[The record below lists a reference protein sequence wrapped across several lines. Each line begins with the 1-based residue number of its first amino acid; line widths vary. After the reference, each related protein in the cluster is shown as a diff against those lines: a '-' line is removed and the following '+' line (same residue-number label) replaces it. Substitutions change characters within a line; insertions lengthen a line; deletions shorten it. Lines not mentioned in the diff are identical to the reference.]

1 MRLSAMAAAI
11 EEKQQPPQQIEFLG
25 FNYYVKYPPHLRG
38 YLELEPAP
46 APTPAASFRL
56 FAALSAVTTEDDHQ
70 PAPPE
75 KTETD
80 AEKNNTYLARRKL
93 RKTTT
98 GMAEPRV
105 RLARHQGQLNFGNEC
120 MFLLCSVLL
129 FSTVIYA
136 SPFVT
141 STKKKTVRHLLHA
154 YGDPTPHPSHPQE
167 PLPET
172 LRVLDEI
179 VTDFIIET
187 CHSAA
192 QCATYS
198 RRQKI
203 KVDDFRFAL
212 RRDPT
217 KLGRVQELF
226 RIERELK
233 EARRAFDQND
243 DRVGG
248 GGGGKK
254 GLEELAGSVG
264 GVGEAEGS
272 VVGVGKKGKAKGVKR
287 GADSVSE
294 GGGGKKRK
302 SGAGSVV

>member
-1 MRLSAMAAAI
+1 MQLSAGPATVAHPP
-11 EEKQQPPQQIEFLG
+11 EKQPPRQQIEFLG
-25 FNYYVKYPPHLRG
+25 FNYYVKYPAHLRG

-46 APTPAASFRL
+46 EPTPLSFRL
-56 FAALSAVTTEDDHQ
+56 LAALSAVTKEENQDQDQ
-70 PAPPE
+70 PEEPE
-75 KTETD
+75 KTD
-80 AEKNNTYLARRKL
+80 AENNTYLARRKL
-93 RKTTT
+93 RKATT

-105 RLARHQGQLNFGNEC
+105 RLARHQGQLNFGNE
-120 MFLLCSVLL
+120 L
-129 FSTVIYA
+129 
-136 SPFVT
+136 
-141 STKKKTVRHLLHA
+141 RHLLHA

-243 DRVGG
+243 DRVGAS
-248 GGGGKK
+248 GKK
-254 GLEELAGSVG
+254 GLEELAGSVAG
-264 GVGEAEGS
+264 GREREREGEGS
-272 VVGVGKKGKAKGVKR
+272 VVGAGAGEKGKGKAVKR
-287 GADSVSE
+287 GADSGSE

-302 SGAGSVV
+302 SGGGSVV